1 MIRTVFNKKGGVGKT
16 SIACNLAA
24 ISATE
29 GFRTLLIDLDPQ
41 ANSTHYL
48 TGFVGSSIPAGI
60 ADFFKQTVSDSAKK
74 AKAIIHETP
83 YDNLHVITASREL
96 EDIQMKLEAKYKI
109 QKLGKYLEKLSAEY
123 DRIYLDTPP
132 ALNFYSVSALI
143 ASDRCLIPF
152 DCDTFSLNALR
163 ELLSDIEDIKEDFSD
178 RLRLEGIVVN
188 QYQAN
193 ASVPRAL
200 LSELEATDLPIIPTY
215 LMGSVKMKESHQLS
229 KPLIY
234 LDAAHKLT
242 QQYKALFNWLEA
254 R

>member
-1 MIRTVFNKKGGVGKT
+1 MIRAVFNKKGGVGKT

-24 ISATE
+24 ISAAE

-48 TGFVGSSIPAGI
+48 TGFIGDEIPAGI

-74 AKAIIHETP
+74 AKASILETP
-83 YDNLHVITASREL
+83 FHNLSIITASREL

-109 QKLGKYLEKLSAEY
+109 QKLGKYLEKLIDDY

-143 ASDRCLIPF
+143 AADRCLIPF

-163 ELLSDIEDIKEDFSD
+163 ELFLDIEEIKEDFSD
-178 RLRLEGIVVN
+178 RLRVEGIVVN
-188 QYQAN
+188 QFQAN
-193 ASVPRAL
+193 AGVPRAL
-200 LSELEATDLPIIPTY
+200 LGELEKTDMPIIPTY
-215 LMGSVKMKESHQLS
+215 LMGSVKMKESHQQS
-229 KPLIY
+229 KPLIH
-234 LDAAHKLT
+234 LDPSHKLT
-242 QQYKALFNWLEA
+242 QQYKALFDWLE